1 LLMDSG
7 KRALKLGE
15 ILLNYGFITETELK
29 LALEEQSRT
38 GEKLGEILIRLGLVT
53 EEEVSFAIAHQAGVE
68 FVNLEEVIINPAVLK
83 LVPYKVARENKVVPI
98 ETDGKSITI
107 AIQDPFNFK
116 AIDTIE
122 QITGLRVV
130 VKVAREEQI
139 LKAIENLYG
148 LHVSSDEDL
157 EANIREAIRIQQLGA
172 EVAPIANIVN
182 LIVLKGI
189 QLDATDIHIEPSDKV
204 SRIRYRVDGVLHPI
218 YTIPRRLHP
227 SIVTRIK
234 IMSNLDIGEQR
245 IPQDGGFNF
254 QLGMKNINIRV
265 STYPTP
271 YGESVVLRILERTNI
286 ILGLE
291 KLGLSE
297 EKLARI
303 RNLIR
308 KPFGIIIVCGP
319 TGSGK
324 TTTLNSILL
333 ELNSLE
339 KNIMTIEDPIEYRL
353 PLIKQSQVNEK
364 AGFTFANALRS
375 ILRHDP
381 DVILVGEMR
390 DRETA
395 ELAFQASLTGHLV
408 LTTIH
413 ANTAIQAIP
422 RLLNL
427 GVDPYIMSIGLI
439 AIIGQRL
446 VRRVCENCK
455 VKRPVD
461 IDLIK
466 KFGLEKYFRLDEME
480 FAGKG
485 CSNCFHTAYRGRTG
499 IFEILE
505 ITEEVRELIQRGA
518 SLHEIESVVKYETML
533 EDGIRKV
540 KKGITNLSEVL
551 RVIG

>member
-1 LLMDSG
+1 MLMDSG

>member
-1 LLMDSG
+1 
-7 KRALKLGE
+7 
-15 ILLNYGFITETELK
+15 
-29 LALEEQSRT
+29 
-38 GEKLGEILIRLGLVT
+38 
-53 EEEVSFAIAHQAGVE
+53 
-68 FVNLEEVIINPAVLK
+68 
-83 LVPYKVARENKVVPI
+83 
-98 ETDGKSITI
+98 
-107 AIQDPFNFK
+107 
-116 AIDTIE
+116 
-122 QITGLRVV
+122 
-130 VKVAREEQI
+130 
-139 LKAIENLYG
+139 
-148 LHVSSDEDL
+148 
-157 EANIREAIRIQQLGA
+157 
-172 EVAPIANIVN
+172 
-182 LIVLKGI
+182 
-189 QLDATDIHIEPSDKV
+189 
-204 SRIRYRVDGVLHPI
+204 
-218 YTIPRRLHP
+218 
-227 SIVTRIK
+227 
-234 IMSNLDIGEQR
+234 
-245 IPQDGGFNF
+245 
-254 QLGMKNINIRV
+254 
-265 STYPTP
+265 
-271 YGESVVLRILERTNI
+271 
-286 ILGLE
+286 
-291 KLGLSE
+291 
-297 EKLARI
+297 
-303 RNLIR
+303 
-308 KPFGIIIVCGP
+308 
-319 TGSGK
+319 
-324 TTTLNSILL
+324 
-333 ELNSLE
+333 
-339 KNIMTIEDPIEYRL
+339 MTIEDPIEYRL

-505 ITEEVRELIQRGA
+505 VTEEVRELIQRGA
-518 SLHEIESVVKYETML
+518 SLHEIENVLKYETML

>member
-1 LLMDSG
+1 MQVES
-7 KRALKLGE
+7 KKKTLKLGE
-15 ILLNYGFITETELK
+15 ILLNMGFITETELK
-29 LALEEQSRT
+29 LALEEQTRT
-38 GEKLGEILIRLGLVT
+38 GEKLGEILLRLGLIT
-53 EEEVSFAIAHQAGVE
+53 EEEISYAIAHQAGVE
-68 FVNLEEVIINPAVLK
+68 FINLEEVIINPAVIK
-83 LVPYKVARENKVVPI
+83 LVPYNVARENKVVPI
-98 ETDGKSITI
+98 TTDGKSIVV

-122 QITGLRVV
+122 QITGLRVI

-139 LKAIENLYG
+139 LRAIENLYG
-148 LHVSSDEDL
+148 LHVSSDEDF

-218 YTIPRRLHP
+218 YTIPRKLHP

-245 IPQDGGFNF
+245 VPQDGGFNF

-291 KLGLSE
+291 KLGLSQ
-297 EKLARI
+297 EKLVRI
-303 RNLIR
+303 RNLIQ
-308 KPFGIIIVCGP
+308 KPFGIIVVCGP

-353 PLIKQSQVNEK
+353 PLVKQSQVNEK

-427 GVDPYIMSIGLI
+427 GVDPYIMSVGLI

-455 VKRPVD
+455 VAQPVD
-461 IDLIK
+461 IDLVK
-466 KFGLEKYFRLDEME
+466 KFGLDKYFAKDEKE
-480 FAGKG
+480 FVGRG
-485 CSNCFHTAYRGRTG
+485 CSHCFHTGYRGRTG

-505 ITEEVRELIQRGA
+505 ITEEVRELIQKGA
-518 SLHEIESVVKYETML
+518 PLHEIETVVKYETML
-533 EDGIRKV
+533 EDGIKKV
-540 KKGITNLSEVL
+540 KQGVTNLSEVL

>member
-1 LLMDSG
+1 MGSG
-7 KRALKLGE
+7 KRGLKLGE

-505 ITEEVRELIQRGA
+505 VTEEVRELIQRGA
-518 SLHEIESVVKYETML
+518 SLHEIESVLKYETML

>member
-518 SLHEIESVVKYETML
+518 SLHEIENVLKYETML

>member
-1 LLMDSG
+1 MLMDSG

-505 ITEEVRELIQRGA
+505 VTEEVRELIQRGA
-518 SLHEIESVVKYETML
+518 SLHEIENVLKYETML

>member
-1 LLMDSG
+1 MQVES
-7 KRALKLGE
+7 KKKTLKLGE
-15 ILLNYGFITETELK
+15 ILLNMGFITETELK
-29 LALEEQSRT
+29 LALEEQTRT
-38 GEKLGEILIRLGLVT
+38 GEKLGEILLRLGLVT
-53 EEEVSFAIAHQAGVE
+53 EEEISYAIAHQAGVE
-68 FVNLEEVIINPAVLK
+68 FINLEEVIINPAVIK
-83 LVPYKVARENKVVPI
+83 LVPYNVARENKVVPI
-98 ETDGKSITI
+98 TTDGKSIVV

-122 QITGLRVV
+122 QITGLRVIL
-130 VKVAREEQI
+130 KVAREEQI
-139 LKAIENLYG
+139 LRAIENLYG
-148 LHVSSDEDL
+148 LHVSSDEDF

-218 YTIPRRLHP
+218 YTIPRKLHP

-245 IPQDGGFNF
+245 VPQDGGFNF

-291 KLGLSE
+291 KLGLSQ
-297 EKLARI
+297 EKLVRI
-303 RNLIR
+303 RNLIQ
-308 KPFGIIIVCGP
+308 KPFGIIVVCGP

-427 GVDPYIMSIGLI
+427 GVDPYIMSVGLI

-455 VKRPVD
+455 VVQPLD
-461 IDLIK
+461 IDLVK
-466 KFGLEKYFRLDEME
+466 KFGLEKYFTKDENE
-480 FAGKG
+480 YVGRG
-485 CSNCFHTAYRGRTG
+485 CSHCFHTGYRGRTG

-518 SLHEIESVVKYETML
+518 PLHEIETVVKYETML
-533 EDGIRKV
+533 EDGIKKV
-540 KKGITNLSEVL
+540 KQGITNLSEVL

>member
-1 LLMDSG
+1 LQVES
-7 KRALKLGE
+7 KKKTLKLGE
-15 ILLNYGFITETELK
+15 ILLNMGFITETELK
-29 LALEEQSRT
+29 LALEEQTRT
-38 GEKLGEILIRLGLVT
+38 GEKLGEILLRLGLVT
-53 EEEVSFAIAHQAGVE
+53 EEEISYAIAHQAGVE
-68 FVNLEEVIINPAVLK
+68 FINLEEVIINPAVIK
-83 LVPYKVARENKVVPI
+83 LVPYNVARENKVVPI
-98 ETDGKSITI
+98 TTDGKSIVV

-122 QITGLRVV
+122 QITGLRVI

-139 LKAIENLYG
+139 LRAIENLYG
-148 LHVSSDEDL
+148 LHVSSDEDF

-218 YTIPRRLHP
+218 YTIPRKLHP

-245 IPQDGGFNF
+245 VPQDGGFNF

-291 KLGLSE
+291 KLGLSQ
-297 EKLARI
+297 EKLVRI
-303 RNLIR
+303 RNLIQ
-308 KPFGIIIVCGP
+308 KPFGIIVVCGP

-427 GVDPYIMSIGLI
+427 GVDPYIMSVGLI

-455 VKRPVD
+455 VVQPLD
-461 IDLIK
+461 IDLVK
-466 KFGLEKYFRLDEME
+466 KFGLEKYFTKDENE
-480 FAGKG
+480 YVGRG
-485 CSNCFHTAYRGRTG
+485 CSHCFHTGYRGRTG

-518 SLHEIESVVKYETML
+518 PLHEIETVVKYETML
-533 EDGIRKV
+533 EDGIKKV
-540 KKGITNLSEVL
+540 KQGITNLSEVL

>member
-1 LLMDSG
+1 LLMGSG
-7 KRALKLGE
+7 KRGLKLGE

>member
-1 LLMDSG
+1 MLIERG

-15 ILLNYGFITETELK
+15 ILLNYGFLTETELK
-29 LALEEQSRT
+29 LALEEQART
-38 GEKLGEILIRLGLVT
+38 GEKLGEILLRLGLVT
-53 EEEVSFAIAHQAGVE
+53 EEEISYAIAHQAGVE

-98 ETDGKSITI
+98 DTDGKSITI

-122 QITGLRVV
+122 QITGLRVI

-148 LHVSSDEDL
+148 LHVSSDEDF

-204 SRIRYRVDGVLHPI
+204 TRIRYRVDGVLHPI

-297 EKLARI
+297 EKLTRI

-364 AGFTFANALRS
+364 AGFTFASALRS

-413 ANTAIQAIP
+413 ANTALQAIP

-427 GVDPYIMSIGLI
+427 GVDPYIMSVGLI
-439 AIIGQRL
+439 AIVGQRL

-455 VKRPVD
+455 EQRPVD
-461 IDLIK
+461 IDLVK
-466 KFGLEKYFRLDEME
+466 KFGLEKYITEGEME
-480 FAGKG
+480 YAGKG
-485 CSNCFHTAYRGRTG
+485 CSSCFHTTYRGRTG

-505 ITEEVRELIQRGA
+505 ITEDVRELIQRGA
-518 SLHEIESVVKYETML
+518 PLHEIESAVKYETML
-533 EDGIRKV
+533 EDGTRKV
-540 KKGITNLSEVL
+540 KQGITNLSEVL

>member
-1 LLMDSG
+1 MQVES
-7 KRALKLGE
+7 KKKTLKLGE
-15 ILLNYGFITETELK
+15 ILLNMGFITETELK
-29 LALEEQSRT
+29 LALEEQTRT
-38 GEKLGEILIRLGLVT
+38 GEKLGEILLRLGLVT
-53 EEEVSFAIAHQAGVE
+53 EEEISYAIAHQAGVE
-68 FVNLEEVIINPAVLK
+68 FINLEEVIINPAVIK
-83 LVPYKVARENKVVPI
+83 LVPYNVARENKVVPI
-98 ETDGKSITI
+98 TTDGKSIVV

-122 QITGLRVV
+122 QITGLRVI

-139 LKAIENLYG
+139 LRAIENLYG
-148 LHVSSDEDL
+148 LHVSSDEDF

-218 YTIPRRLHP
+218 YTIPRKLHP

-245 IPQDGGFNF
+245 VPQDGGFNF

-291 KLGLSE
+291 KLGLSQ
-297 EKLARI
+297 EKLVRI
-303 RNLIR
+303 RNLIQ
-308 KPFGIIIVCGP
+308 KPFGIIVVCGP

-427 GVDPYIMSIGLI
+427 GVDPYIMSVGLI

-455 VKRPVD
+455 VVQPLD
-461 IDLIK
+461 IDLVK
-466 KFGLEKYFRLDEME
+466 KFGLEKYFTKDENE
-480 FAGKG
+480 YVGRG
-485 CSNCFHTAYRGRTG
+485 CSHCFHTGYRGRTG

-518 SLHEIESVVKYETML
+518 PLHEIETVVKYETML
-533 EDGIRKV
+533 EDGIKKV
-540 KKGITNLSEVL
+540 KQGITNLSEVL